1 LTLILSWAGWVQK
14 KMITVLGFLLVN
26 RIVGLKTDMFPYNFD
41 HILQNNFILPLLKF
55 DFLEI

>member
-1 LTLILSWAGWVQK
+1 
-14 KMITVLGFLLVN
+14 MITVLGFLLVN